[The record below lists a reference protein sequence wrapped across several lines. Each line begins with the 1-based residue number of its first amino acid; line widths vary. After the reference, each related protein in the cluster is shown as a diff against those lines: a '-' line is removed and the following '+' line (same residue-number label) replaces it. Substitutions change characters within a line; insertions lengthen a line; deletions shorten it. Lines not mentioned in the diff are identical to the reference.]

1 MFNRL
6 YFILLALLPI
16 QLFAQQDSPT
26 ETPIGGQT
34 NDSRPITT
42 AVPFLAIA
50 PDARSSGMGDVGA
63 ATSPDAT
70 ATHWNPAKLA
80 FAERDMAVSLSYS
93 PWLQRIVGDMSLS
106 YLTGYKKLSKTSA
119 IAASMR
125 YFDLGSMQFTDAN
138 KQIIQD
144 FNPREFAFDASY
156 AMKLSK
162 KFSMAVSG
170 RYIYSNLS
178 GNITNSSTN
187 TDTRAANSVAVD
199 ISAFYT
205 TDFMMGG
212 LDSDLAFGANI
223 SNMGPKIS
231 YSSENQKDFIPT
243 NLRLGTALTSE
254 LDPYNKLTFAL
265 DFNKL
270 LVPSPAEYDED
281 GNLINGS
288 DASDTGW
295 VTGMFQSFGDA
306 PGGASEELQEFM
318 IGTGLEYWYNDL
330 VAARAGY
337 YYESENKGDRQYFT
351 VGVGLRYQVF
361 GIDFSY
367 LITTAQNHPLQDT
380 LRFTLFLNFN
390 DKATASNTGSVN

>member
-16 QLFAQQDSPT
+16 QLLAQSSP

-42 AVPFLAIA
+42 AVPFLMIA
-50 PDARSSGMGDVGA
+50 PDARSSGMGDIGA
-63 ATSPDAT
+63 ATTPDAT
-70 ATHWNPAKLA
+70 AIHWNPSKLA
-80 FAERDMAVSLSYS
+80 FAERNMAMSLSYS
-93 PWLQRIVGDMSLS
+93 PWLQRIVNDMSLS
-106 YLTGYKKLSKTSA
+106 YLTGYKKLTKTSA
-119 IAASMR
+119 VAVSMR
-125 YFDLGSMQFTDAN
+125 YFDLGKMDFTN
-138 KQIIQD
+138 VSGQITQS

-162 KFSMAVSG
+162 KFSMAVTG

-187 TDTRAANSVAVD
+187 TDTRAAHSVAADV
-199 ISAFYT
+199 SAFYT
-205 TDFMMGG
+205 TDFVMGG
-212 LDSDLAFGANI
+212 LDSDISFGANI
-223 SNMGPKIS
+223 SNMGPKVS

-254 LDPYNKLTFAL
+254 FDPYNKLTFAL

-270 LVPSPAEYDED
+270 LVPSPGEYDSD

-288 DASDTGW
+288 DASETGW

-306 PGGASEELQEFM
+306 PGGFSEELKEFT

-330 VAARAGY
+330 VAIRGGY
-337 YYESENKGDRQYFT
+337 YYENENKGDRQYFT

-390 DKATASNTGSVN
+390 DKVTASNTSNFN